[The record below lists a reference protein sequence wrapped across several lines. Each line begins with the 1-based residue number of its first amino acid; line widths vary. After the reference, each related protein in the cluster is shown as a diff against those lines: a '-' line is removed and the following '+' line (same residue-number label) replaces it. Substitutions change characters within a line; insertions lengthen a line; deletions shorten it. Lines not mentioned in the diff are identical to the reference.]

1 MDKVNLEVVTP
12 ARVVLR
18 REVDMVVL
26 PGSEGEFGVLP
37 GHIAFLSGI
46 LPGELRYTA
55 GSEKGYVS
63 LSSGFAEVFN
73 NKVSVLVDAAEKAG
87 DIDLERAKKAI
98 ERAKQRLSQDRS
110 SEEIDFLRAESAM
123 RRATVRIKVAAKA
136 AGELTS

>member
-37 GHIAFLSGI
+37 GHMAFLSGI

-63 LSSGFAEVFN
+63 LSSGFAEVFD

-87 DIDLERAKKAI
+87 DIDLERAKRAI
-98 ERAKQRLSQDRS
+98 ERAKERLSQDRS
-110 SEEIDFLRAESAM
+110 KKEIDFSRADSAI
-123 RRATVRIKVAAKA
+123 RRAMVRLKIAAKA
-136 AGELTS
+136 EHN

>member
-37 GHIAFLSGI
+37 GHVAFLSGI

-55 GSEKGYVS
+55 GSEKGYLS

-87 DIDLERAKKAI
+87 DIDLERAKRAI
-98 ERAKQRLSQDRS
+98 ARARERLGLDRS
-110 SEEIDFLRAESAM
+110 KREIDFLRAEGAM
-123 RRATVRIKVAAKA
+123 RRAMVRVKVAEKA
-136 AGELTS
+136 EGN

>member
-37 GHIAFLSGI
+37 GHVAFLSGI

-87 DIDLERAKKAI
+87 DIDLERAKRAI
-98 ERAKQRLSQDRS
+98 ARARERLGLDRS
-110 SEEIDFLRAESAM
+110 NTETDFLRAESAM
-123 RRATVRIKVAAKA
+123 RRAMVRVKVAEKA
-136 AGELTS
+136 EGN